1 MRPDRLEALCR
12 LSWRTSIRRRP
23 RPRRP
28 RRAGLSALNVLVNL
42 LRGALI
48 GVTEIIPGVSGG
60 TIALLIGVYE
70 TLIDSAGHLVR
81 GVVRAAVDTVRG
93 QGLQRAREHFAQVR
107 WGVVLPIGIGMLVA
121 IVAAAR
127 IVAPLVEAHPVAS
140 RALFAGL
147 IAVSLI
153 VPARMLGARWQVR
166 DYAIAV
172 PAAILS
178 FVMTGLPSANNADPS
193 PIAILVS
200 AAVAVCALVLP
211 GVSGSFVLVTT
222 GMYEPTL
229 RALNSLDFG
238 YIALFAVGAV
248 TGLAL
253 FVQVLLWLL
262 TKHRRVTLALMTG
275 LMAGSL
281 RALWPWQTE
290 DRELLWAS
298 GDVVGPVLWFLLG
311 AAIVAALLIA
321 EGLLVR
327 RALRKAPGAHPTP

>member
-1 MRPDRLEALCR
+1 M
-12 LSWRTSIRRRP
+12 
-23 RPRRP
+23 
-28 RRAGLSALNVLVNL
+28 
-42 LRGALI
+42 
-48 GVTEIIPGVSGG
+48 
-60 TIALLIGVYE
+60 
-70 TLIDSAGHLVR
+70 
-81 GVVRAAVDTVRG
+81 
-93 QGLQRAREHFAQVR
+93 
-107 WGVVLPIGIGMLVA
+107 VLPIGIGMLVA
-121 IVAAAR
+121 LVVAAR
-127 IVAPLVEAHPVAS
+127 LVAPLIEAHPIPS

-153 VPARMLGARWQVR
+153 VPARMLGARWQLR

-172 PAAILS
+172 PAAVLS
-178 FVMTGLPSANNADPS
+178 FVLTGLPSANDADPS
-193 PIAILVS
+193 ALAIFVS

-238 YIALFAVGAV
+238 YVAIFAVGAI

-262 TKHRRVTLALMTG
+262 SKHRRVTLALMTG

-327 RALRKAPGAHPTP
+327 RALRRAPQAHS

>member
-1 MRPDRLEALCR
+1 M
-12 LSWRTSIRRRP
+12 
-23 RPRRP
+23 
-28 RRAGLSALNVLVNL
+28 SALNVLVNL
-42 LRGALI
+42 FRGALI

-70 TLIDSAGHLVR
+70 TLIDSAGHLVC

-93 QGLQRAREHFAQVR
+93 RGLNRAREHFSQVK
-107 WGVVLPIGIGMLVA
+107 WGLVLPIGIGMLVA
-121 IVAAAR
+121 LVIAAR
-127 IVAPLVEAHPVAS
+127 LLAPLIEAHPIPS
-140 RALFAGL
+140 RALSAGL

-153 VPARMLGARWQVR
+153 VPARMLGARWQLR

-172 PAAILS
+172 PAAVPS
-178 FVMTGLPSANNADPS
+178 FVLTGLPSANDADPS
-193 PIAILVS
+193 PIAIFVS

-229 RALNSLDFG
+229 RALNSLDLG

-262 TKHRRVTLALMTG
+262 SKHRRVTLALMTG

-281 RALWPWQTE
+281 RALWPWQTD

-311 AAIVAALLIA
+311 AAIVAALLIS

-327 RALRKAPGAHPTP
+327 RALRKAPDAHPHL